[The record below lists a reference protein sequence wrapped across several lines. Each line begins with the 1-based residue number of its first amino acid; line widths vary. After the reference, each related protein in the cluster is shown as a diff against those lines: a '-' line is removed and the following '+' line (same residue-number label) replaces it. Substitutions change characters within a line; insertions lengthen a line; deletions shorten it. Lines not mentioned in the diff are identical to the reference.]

1 MHTYP
6 VSRMDTGMVRGREL
20 SVLTFHDR
28 GCSLYI
34 SPYLY
39 LAAYLTRPTKR

>member
-1 MHTYP
+1 MYTYL

-20 SVLTFHDR
+20 STLTFHDS
-28 GCSLYI
+28 GCSLCI